1 MPSIINAT
9 TTNGVVTSGD
19 NSGALVIATNNNVAA
34 ITIGTNQVATFAQ
47 QPAGTFAG
55 TGPAFSAYQSTQ
67 QTGVSAGT
75 FTLVNLQT
83 EEFDTASRFNNTG
96 STSGGIPAYAF
107 LPDVAGYYQVNGTVW
122 CISPPATTTMI
133 QGFTNLWKNGSWFK
147 DGSFHVTAGN
157 AQNELGSMFSTLVY
171 LNGSTDYIQMYIW
184 ANTTSGTSNIYGSFQ
199 QQRVHF
205 SASLVR
211 AA

>member
-55 TGPAFSAYQSTQ
+55 TGPAFSVYNSSPQSLTVD
-67 QTGVSAGT
+67 TLNKIT
-75 FTLVNLQT
+75 FNT
-83 EEFDTASRFNNTG
+83 ELFDTNNNFASSRFTP
-96 STSGGIPAYAF
+96 T
-107 LPDVAGYYQVNGTVW
+107 VAGYYQFNCGVRCDANPLV
-122 CISPPATTTMI
+122 ALHVQVRANNTTSVA
-133 QGFTNLWKNGSWFK
+133 QGSFTNTGLAAFMSSCSGL
-147 DGSFHVTAGN
+147 A
-157 AQNELGSMFSTLVY
+157 Y
-171 LNGSTDYIQMYIW
+171 LNGTTDYVEVYCY
-184 ANTTSGTSNIYGSFQ
+184 SGTSASTNPGIGLVYFQ
-199 QQRVHF
+199 GVM
-205 SASLVR
+205 VR